1 MENDNKWMSES
12 DKAKSLNEITSQEQS
27 TAAPTVPGEDNGAE
41 QPVETHELNE
51 GTESAKDDK
60 AADDQKVPEGDGEPE
75 NAKAEGDRK
84 VEDPRGRYFRELFRS
99 DRTAEEAAADAAA
112 EAFANAYIMRQL
124 KKIQRSFIPR
134 YED

>member
-1 MENDNKWMSES
+1 MDDDKTLDTNIGSLRNES
-12 DKAKSLNEITSQEQS
+12 IETQEQS